1 MRLIGMLDS
10 PYVRRVA
17 ISLRLMGLPFA
28 HESLSVFR
36 TYDQFAAVNPVVK
49 APTLVT
55 ADGVV
60 LMDSGLILDHAERL
74 AAPAAS
80 LMPADSAS
88 HTRSLRLIGL
98 ALAGTEKAVQRVY
111 EEMLRPAEKRHQ
123 PWMERTGAQMLAAFD
138 LLEAEI
144 GDGTGWLLADRPMQA
159 DVTAAVAFYFSR
171 AMRGDDVDW
180 NGRFPRL
187 AALSARA
194 EALPAFRDLPHD

>member
-36 TYDQFAAVNPVVK
+36 TYDQFAAINPVVK
-49 APTLVT
+49 APSLVT
-55 ADGVV
+55 VEGEV
-60 LMDSGLILDHAERL
+60 LMDSGLILEHAERL
-74 AAPAAS
+74 AAPEQR
-80 LMPADSAS
+80 LMPADNAS

-111 EEMLRPAEKRHQ
+111 EEMLRPPEARHQ
-123 PWMERTGAQMLAAFD
+123 PWMDRVGAQMLAAFD

-159 DVTAAVAFYFSR
+159 DVTTAVAFYFSR

-180 NGRFPRL
+180 NSRFPRL
-187 AALSARA
+187 ADLSARA